1 MSSFS
6 LTIFRSISDLF
17 LKKFIFKLPTINLL
31 ELFYLTQSKT
41 LSLLIESLC
50 SLDTIMLFT
59 VSFFTITLRG
69 FMKNVLVVVWATPKT
84 VNEPL
89 VFT

>member
-50 SLDTIMLFT
+50 SLDT
-59 VSFFTITLRG
+59 V
-69 FMKNVLVVVWATPKT
+69 MKSVLAVVWATPKT
-84 VNEPL
+84 VNVPL

>member
-17 LKKFIFKLPTINLL
+17 LKKFIFKVPTINLL

-50 SLDTIMLFT
+50 SLDT
-59 VSFFTITLRG
+59 V
-69 FMKNVLVVVWATPKT
+69 MKSVLAVVWATPKT
-84 VNEPL
+84 VNVPL

>member
-1 MSSFS
+1 MSNMSSFS

-50 SLDTIMLFT
+50 SLDT
-59 VSFFTITLRG
+59 V
-69 FMKNVLVVVWATPKT
+69 MKSVLAVVWATPKT
-84 VNEPL
+84 VNVPL

>member
-50 SLDTIMLFT
+50 SLDT
-59 VSFFTITLRG
+59 V
-69 FMKNVLVVVWATPKT
+69 MKSVFAVVWATPKT
-84 VNEPL
+84 VNVPL